1 MKRLLA
7 LVAGVFGVRALLRR
21 RRRTEPPVD
30 ALRAKL
36 AESRTPDAPA
46 ESPMPEPEPESVDD
60 VAARRAEV
68 HEQARRSIDE
78 LSS

>member
-21 RRRTEPPVD
+21 RRRTGPQVD

-36 AESRTPDAPA
+36 AETRTPGTPA
-46 ESPMPEPEPESVDD
+46 ASPPPEPEPESVDD

-68 HEQARRSIDE
+68 HEKARRSIDE